1 MFFDQGKKVKN
12 SSIKGLLVQ
21 IKYIKK
27 TCKMLIQQFGNDL
40 QFQQPHSP
48 SVKEINA
55 ANLQVIFIH
64 N

>member
-27 TCKMLIQQFGNDL
+27 TCKM
-40 QFQQPHSP
+40 
-48 SVKEINA
+48 
-55 ANLQVIFIH
+55 FIH
-64 N
+64 H

>member
-27 TCKMLIQQFGNDL
+27 KKM
-40 QFQQPHSP
+40 
-48 SVKEINA
+48 
-55 ANLQVIFIH
+55 FIH
-64 N
+64 H

>member
-27 TCKMLIQQFGNDL
+27 YQ
-40 QFQQPHSP
+40 
-48 SVKEINA
+48 INS
-55 ANLQVIFIH
+55 NTYFKIPY
-64 N
+64 